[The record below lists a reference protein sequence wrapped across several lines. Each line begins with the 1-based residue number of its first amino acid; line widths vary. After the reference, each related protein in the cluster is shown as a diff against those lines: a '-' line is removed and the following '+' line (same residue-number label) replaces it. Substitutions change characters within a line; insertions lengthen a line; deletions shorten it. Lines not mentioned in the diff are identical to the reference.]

1 MDERVSPRTAY
12 LFAQPRVLHGVAR
25 TFDFWG
31 VYDVYN
37 TSQPATSDDIL
48 LAVFQDW
55 LAVEE
60 DARHCLAAHLD
71 PGG

>member
-1 MDERVSPRTAY
+1 MDYRVSPRTAY
-12 LFAQPRVLHGVAR
+12 LFAQPSALHGAAR

-37 TSQPATSDDIL
+37 TSQSSTSADIL
-48 LAVFQDW
+48 AVLQDW